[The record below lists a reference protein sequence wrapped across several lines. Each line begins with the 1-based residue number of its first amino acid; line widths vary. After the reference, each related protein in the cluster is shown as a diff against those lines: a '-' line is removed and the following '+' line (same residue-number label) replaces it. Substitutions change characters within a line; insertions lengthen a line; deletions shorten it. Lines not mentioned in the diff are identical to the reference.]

1 MRMPNR
7 AMPPKSRISKPTMI
21 AAVGGKLLGI
31 RLAGRVLGWTAHD
44 CKIIGWLL
52 QTKVLI
58 T

>member
-1 MRMPNR
+1 
-7 AMPPKSRISKPTMI
+7 MPPKSRISKPTMI

-31 RLAGRVLGWTAHD
+31 RLAARVLGWTAHD
-44 CKIIGWLL
+44 CKIVGWLP